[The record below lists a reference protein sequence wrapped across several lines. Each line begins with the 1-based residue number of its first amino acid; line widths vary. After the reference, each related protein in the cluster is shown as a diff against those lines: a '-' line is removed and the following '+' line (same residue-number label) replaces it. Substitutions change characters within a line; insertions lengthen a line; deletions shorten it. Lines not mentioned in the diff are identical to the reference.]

1 MKVIRCNFPILQMWK
16 HRDRGEAVTRPKP
29 SNILEGRSSSS
40 LRHLGPPDFTSF
52 PKGTTR
58 GTALALYSRP
68 PPPAL
73 QSSLSQPLLLRH
85 FSSCLMRANFQEPCP
100 HQWEECG
107 APELPRR
114 LVEVEIPQGRNAHLV
129 SHKFN
134 ENGTKIQV
142 RLLQ

>member
-1 MKVIRCNFPILQMWK
+1 MQLPHFADVET
-16 HRDRGEAVTRPKP
+16 RGQRRGSDSAKAKQHSGGQVFFQPVSPGLPRLHFISKGDHP
-29 SNILEGRSSSS
+29 GHCHSS
-40 LRHLGPPDFTSF
+40 LLP
-52 PKGTTR
+52 
-58 GTALALYSRP
+58 P

-73 QSSLSQPLLLRH
+73 QSSLFQPLLLRH
-85 FSSCLMRANFQEPCP
+85 FGSCLMRANFQEPCL

-114 LVEVEIPQGRNAHLV
+114 WVEVEIPQGRNAHLV

-134 ENGTKIQV
+134 ENGTKIQA